1 MPKHNF
7 SKAYNKWSD
16 IEERRLI
23 NLKLVKGEQFDEIS
37 KKLHRSKRA
46 VKLRFCLILDRNN
59 WNDILIAE
67 TPMEQIVKLLSEGS
81 TPHDIALKFPR
92 QFIENHT
99 GIISLWQHFN
109 GRKWRYIT

>member
-23 NLKLVKGEQFDEIS
+23 NLKLVKGEQFDEIA
-37 KKLHRSKRA
+37 KILHRSPRA
-46 VKLRFCLILDRNN
+46 VKLRFCLILDRIN
-59 WNDILIAE
+59 WNDILIPE
-67 TPMEQIVKLLSEGS
+67 SPIDQVVQLLLEGS

-92 QFIENHT
+92 QFIDNHT
-99 GIISLWQHFN
+99 GIVSVWEHRS
-109 GRKWRYIT
+109 GRKWRHIS

>member
-37 KKLHRSKRA
+37 KILHRSQRA

-59 WNDILIAE
+59 WNDILIPE
-67 TPMEQIVKLLSEGS
+67 TPMEQIVKLLFEES